1 MPQLTPLQYLRMI
14 WARKW
19 LVLAVFVTVA
29 TAGIATVLS
38 LPKQYTAEARLV
50 VDMRPDPVL
59 GGLAAPFSMATELEV
74 LRSDVV
80 AARVVKAL
88 GMLDDPK
95 VIQDWREKTDAKMPL
110 DRYLAGFIQRS
121 MTVEPVRGSNV
132 IAVKFSHGEPA
143 VAAAAANALAQAA
156 IDVSVEM
163 RVGPAR
169 QSASW
174 FEDQARA
181 LRNELEAAQARLSKF
196 QQQAGIVVTDERLD
210 QETARLNALMSELA
224 AAQAERVD
232 AVTRQR
238 NAGEASP
245 DVLMNPGVT
254 QIRSQLSQAEAR
266 LSEISRNLGRNH
278 PQRIQ
283 LEAQIEELRQQ
294 LDAEIRR
301 VSNST
306 SVVSRASAQKVE
318 ALRSMIEAQKR
329 RLLEMRA
336 ARDQIAVLMRDVE
349 TAQRAYDAV
358 RQRTGQLNLE
368 SQSSQSFLR
377 MLSPA
382 IEPMEYVSRKVKVGI
397 LGSLAGGLGLGL
409 LLALGLELWD
419 RRIRGVEDLD
429 GVEGVP
435 LIAAFGGKPTRTR
448 HRPMLPRSHPP
459 SGSTVLR
466 LPGSSA

>member
-196 QQQAGIVVTDERLD
+196 QQQAGIVVT
-210 QETARLNALMSELA
+210 
-224 AAQAERVD
+224 
-232 AVTRQR
+232 
-238 NAGEASP
+238 
-245 DVLMNPGVT
+245 
-254 QIRSQLSQAEAR
+254 
-266 LSEISRNLGRNH
+266 
-278 PQRIQ
+278 
-283 LEAQIEELRQQ
+283 
-294 LDAEIRR
+294 
-301 VSNST
+301 
-306 SVVSRASAQKVE
+306 
-318 ALRSMIEAQKR
+318 
-329 RLLEMRA
+329 
-336 ARDQIAVLMRDVE
+336 
-349 TAQRAYDAV
+349 
-358 RQRTGQLNLE
+358 
-368 SQSSQSFLR
+368 
-377 MLSPA
+377 
-382 IEPMEYVSRKVKVGI
+382 
-397 LGSLAGGLGLGL
+397 
-409 LLALGLELWD
+409 
-419 RRIRGVEDLD
+419 
-429 GVEGVP
+429 
-435 LIAAFGGKPTRTR
+435 
-448 HRPMLPRSHPP
+448 
-459 SGSTVLR
+459 
-466 LPGSSA
+466 